1 MGTAGTVQA
10 AVLEALGTDSP
21 RHLEVDLAD
30 VRFLGSAG
38 INALVR
44 CRAHTAAAG
53 CRMAVTNPQ
62 PIVYEVLRITG
73 VLQALAVTPL
83 PTRPIERA
91 GPPALAP
98 VRTAGLRASADSG
111 GPGWAVMPVAATAT
125 GADQRDVD
133 VANARACRRAAAET
147 RQAAGQAWERARA
160 MIVDDNARRAR
171 MRAVRAG
178 SDGSAPPSG

>member
-1 MGTAGTVQA
+1 MGTHRFTTSPPTLPPPTTTLTYVTHRDADGVRIAFAGEVDMGTAGTVQA

-30 VRFLGSAG
+30 VGFLGSAG

-83 PTRPIERA
+83 RRDRSSAPARPPWCPSE
-91 GPPALAP
+91 PPASGHRP
-98 VRTAGLRASADSG
+98 TAVGR
-111 GPGWAVMPVAATAT
+111 V
-125 GADQRDVD
+125 
-133 VANARACRRAAAET
+133 
-147 RQAAGQAWERARA
+147 GQ
-160 MIVDDNARRAR
+160 
-171 MRAVRAG
+171 
-178 SDGSAPPSG
+178 